1 MGMIMEAECLKLLG
15 GKLKSPQ
22 HRSPSVKL
30 MEKRGDEAQRKICY
44 LAPAMFYG
52 SKQIFI

>member
-30 MEKRGDEAQRKICY
+30 MEKRGDGAQRKICY